1 MADTTPAHSPPV
13 RTVADGSTP
22 DDTALHALAEHT
34 GTRLQSRGLTLA
46 TAESCTGGWIAKTI
60 TDIAG
65 CSAWF
70 DCGMAVYS
78 YEAKQALL
86 GVRPQTLE
94 THGAVSRETV
104 IEMVSGALVNSGA
117 GVAVAVTGIAGPGG
131 GSADKPVGTVWI
143 GWKRRG
149 GYARAEI
156 FHFDGDREAV
166 RRQTVAAA
174 LRGLDVVSG

>member
-1 MADTTPAHSPPV
+1 MSAPSDE
-13 RTVADGSTP
+13 
-22 DDTALHALAEHT
+22 ALRVLAQALGEQL
-34 GTRLQSRGLTLA
+34 RLARDHLV
-46 TAESCTGGWIAKTI
+46 TAESCTGGWIAKCV

-65 CSAWF
+65 SSDWF
-70 DCGMAVYS
+70 DCGMAAYS

-117 GVAVAVTGIAGPGG
+117 SIAVAVTGIAGPGG
-131 GSADKPVGTVWI
+131 GSEDKPVGTVWI

-149 GYARAEI
+149 GYARAEV
-156 FHFDGDREAV
+156 FHFDGDRDAV
-166 RRQTVAAA
+166 RRQTVERA
-174 LRGLDVVSG
+174 LTGLAKV